1 MLLIPSAIMGVGAGL
16 VDIALMPE
24 IAHLVDIRHTAVYG
38 NAFAIEDIAV
48 CLGLTLGEYRPFP
61 HQYVNICLIACL
73 VFYP

>member
-1 MLLIPSAIMGVGAGL
+1 MGVGAGL

-48 CLGLTLGEYRPFP
+48 CLGLTLGK
-61 HQYVNICLIACL
+61 
-73 VFYP
+73 